1 MAIKYFV
8 FQALTGG
15 AAGALDAISHTVL
28 TDKDMAIG
36 DDGTASY
43 VYWYDDDSVLAE
55 DSPNVIAPDSGTGR
69 WILLPGYI
77 SNTAYAASW
86 NGVTTIAPSKNAVY
100 DKIETIIPATT
111 VMLFGQSA
119 APTGWTKKVDW
130 QDQSMIVYTTGNI
143 AQGGAVD
150 AKAAHQHAAFTLDT
164 TRIPAH
170 EHSVNTGGSEGA
182 GTPVT
187 PLQYTVSGSNSNA
200 INNTGGGGSH
210 QHTANSAPYY
220 ISVIACV
227 KD

>member
-36 DDGTASY
+36 DDGAAQGFLY
-43 VYWYDDDSVLAE
+43 EYDADSVLAE
-55 DSPNVIAPDSGTGR
+55 DSPGVIAPDSGTGR
-69 WILLPGYI
+69 WILQPM
-77 SNTAYAASW
+77 STFAKS
-86 NGVTTIAPSKNAVY
+86 
-100 DKIETIIPATT
+100 T

-130 QDQSMIVYTTGNI
+130 TNQSMIVYTTGNI

-150 AKAAHQHAAFTLDT
+150 AKAAHQHAAFTLAAAE
-164 TRIPAH
+164 IPAH
-170 EHSVNTGGSEGA
+170 THVQRVQNAVGGA
-182 GTPVT
+182 TVT
-187 PLQYTVSGSNSNA
+187 PALQATSSTIQNANVTGS
-200 INNTGGGGSH
+200 TGDGGSH

-220 ISVIACV
+220 ISVIACT